1 MPVGWKLEERC
12 RAALLL
18 RFPPRYP
25 RVIADHVT
33 LNLQDRVPP
42 PPVGAAQVI
51 GRCDDDAGVEALVVR
66 IDGSTARPDGLVW
79 HVTWSLA
86 DGRATGKQRSHRHAR
101 LVVRRTLSARAGPR
115 ALVER

>member
-12 RAALLL
+12 RAALLR

-33 LNLQDRVPP
+33 LNLHDRAPP
-42 PPVGAAQVI
+42 CPVGEAQVI

-66 IDGSTARPDGLVW
+66 IDGSTARPDGLIW
-79 HVTWSLA
+79 HITWSLA
-86 DGRATGKQRSHRHAR
+86 DGRAPRESNGAIATLGWIPVEPFPLG
-101 LVVRRTLSARAGPR
+101 LVP
-115 ALVER
+115 ALW

>member
-1 MPVGWKLEERC
+1 MTVGWKLEEGC

-33 LNLQDRVPP
+33 LNLHDEAAP
-42 PPVGAAQVI
+42 PPVGEAQVI
-51 GRCDDDAGVEALVVR
+51 GRCDDNAGVEALVVR
-66 IDGSTARPDGLVW
+66 IEGSTARPDGLVW

-86 DGRATGKQRSHRHAR
+86 EGRTPRESNTAIATLGW
-101 LVVRRTLSARAGPR
+101 VP
-115 ALVER
+115 VEPFPIGLNPAIW

>member
-1 MPVGWKLEERC
+1 MTVGWKLEEGC

-33 LNLQDRVPP
+33 LNLHDKVAPP
-42 PPVGAAQVI
+42 PIGEAQVI
-51 GRCDDDAGVEALVVR
+51 GRCDDNAGVEALVVR
-66 IDGSTARPDGLVW
+66 IEGSTARPDGLVW

-86 DGRATGKQRSHRHAR
+86 EGRTPRESNAAIATLGW
-101 LVVRRTLSARAGPR
+101 VP
-115 ALVER
+115 VEPFPIGLNPAIW

>member
-1 MPVGWKLEERC
+1 MPVGWKLEESG

-33 LNLQDRVPP
+33 LNLHDKAAPSD
-42 PPVGAAQVI
+42 VGEAQVI

-86 DGRATGKQRSHRHAR
+86 EGRAPRESNAAIA
-101 LVVRRTLSARAGPR
+101 TLGWAP
-115 ALVER
+115 VEPFPLELFPAFW